1 MTNHL
6 SIDPSRAPA
15 RAMLKAAGFTSED
28 LSKPLVGVVNSWS
41 EITPCNM
48 HLRELGES
56 VKEGI
61 RAAGGTPIEFNT
73 IVVSDGITMGTKG
86 MRGSLIS
93 REVIADSAEL
103 AIDSHSL
110 DAVVAL
116 CGCDK
121 SIPGMV
127 MALAR
132 LDLPCAVLYG
142 GSILPGK
149 YMGKDVTIQD
159 VFEAVGAHAAGK
171 MSDLELAELEDSAC
185 PGPGACGGQFTA
197 NTMAGTLSVLG
208 LSPMGVNDIPAV
220 HPDKRKAAYSVGQS
234 VMVSHNNGITA
245 LELITRTSLENAAAI
260 VAATGGSTNA
270 VLHLL
275 AIAAEAGVPFTL
287 SDLDRIN
294 RQTPTLAN
302 LKPGGQYTA
311 PDMFHA
317 GGVPALVKEML
328 SSGLMKD
335 HLTLSGEM
343 LSEAVAYAA
352 YSKGQKVLTPAS
364 KPLKPTGGI
373 GVLWGN
379 LSPEGA
385 VVKLSG
391 HSRRQHSGPAQV
403 FESEEECFAFVQ
415 SGSVRSGDVLVIRNE
430 GPVGGPGM
438 REMLAVTAAVQG
450 AGLGEEVALI
460 TDGRFSGATHGLMIG
475 HVAPEA
481 AVGGPISLIQTGDMI
496 HIDVDTRS
504 LSVSAA
510 LETRSPNVPRR
521 KYLKGACLKY
531 MHLVSSAA
539 KGAIT
544 TYFPHSIGEK
554 NVAAK

>member
-1 MTNHL
+1 M
-6 SIDPSRAPA
+6 
-15 RAMLKAAGFTSED
+15 
-28 LSKPLVGVVNSWS
+28 
-41 EITPCNM
+41 C
-48 HLRELGES
+48 
-56 VKEGI
+56 
-61 RAAGGTPIEFNT
+61 
-73 IVVSDGITMGTKG
+73 
-86 MRGSLIS
+86 
-93 REVIADSAEL
+93 
-103 AIDSHSL
+103 
-110 DAVVAL
+110 
-116 CGCDK
+116 
-121 SIPGMV
+121 
-127 MALAR
+127 
-132 LDLPCAVLYG
+132 
-142 GSILPGK
+142 
-149 YMGKDVTIQD
+149 
-159 VFEAVGAHAAGK
+159 
-171 MSDLELAELEDSAC
+171 
-185 PGPGACGGQFTA
+185 GQFTA

-220 HPDKRKAAYSVGQS
+220 HPDKQRAAFSVGQS
-234 VMVSHNNGITA
+234 VMVSYNNGITA
-245 LELITRTSLENAAAI
+245 LELITRTSLENAAAL

-275 AIAAEAGVPFTL
+275 AIAAEAGVSFTL

-294 RQTPTLAN
+294 RQTPTMAN
-302 LKPGGQYTA
+302 LKPGGLYTA

-317 GGVPALVKEML
+317 GGVPALVNEML
-328 SSGLMKD
+328 AAGLMED
-335 HLTLSGEM
+335 HLTLSGQM
-343 LSEAVAYAA
+343 LSEAVAHAE
-352 YSKGQKVLTPAS
+352 YSKGQMVLRTAS
-364 KPLKPTGGI
+364 NPLKASGGI

-403 FESEEECFAFVQ
+403 FESEEDCFAFVQ

-450 AGLGEEVALI
+450 AGLGEKVALI

-481 AVGGPISLIQTGDMI
+481 AVGGPISRIQTGDMI
-496 HIDVDTRS
+496 HINVDNRS
-504 LSVSAA
+504 LSVSAP
-510 LETRSPNVPRR
+510 LETRMPNLTRR

-531 MHLVSSAA
+531 MNLVSSAA

-544 TYFPHSIGEK
+544 TYFPHSTGEK